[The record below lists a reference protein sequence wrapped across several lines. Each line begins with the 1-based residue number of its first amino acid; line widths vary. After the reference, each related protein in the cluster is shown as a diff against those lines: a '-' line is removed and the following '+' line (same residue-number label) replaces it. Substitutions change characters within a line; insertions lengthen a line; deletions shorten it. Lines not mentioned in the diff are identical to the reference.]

1 MLRETLQTLAY
12 LSVLSSTYSLH
23 LTRDSYIRKPM
34 TDINLVDMVDDR
46 ALLASQQQQKLQLQ
60 KHQSQE
66 LNMNNNNNIEQS
78 FNDIHEISHLNH
90 RPKLDNMH
98 PPRGFQELFGVV
110 TNFDIR
116 AQQQKLAKQQQQQQ
130 ENKQLNSDDSLINP
144 IKRASSSSSTSSM
157 NGVLGGSGSL
167 PPIPH
172 GIASQLML
180 RSARGQRQY
189 DVPQIGM

>member
-1 MLRETLQTLAY
+1 MLRETLQTLAC

-46 ALLASQQQQKLQLQ
+46 ELLASQQQQKLQLQ

-78 FNDIHEISHLNH
+78 LNDIHEISHLSH
-90 RPKLDNMH
+90 RTKLDNMH
-98 PPRGFQELFGVV
+98 PPRGLQELFGVV

-130 ENKQLNSDDSLINP
+130 QQENKQLNSDDSLINP
-144 IKRASSSSSTSSM
+144 VKRASSSTSSM

-167 PPIPH
+167 PQIPH